1 MKFFRIMTENV
12 VIKNLGKI
20 KMNNK
25 TKLLYKLNLLLDK
38 TDYIQLCILFFLMI
52 MGSVMESLSVSMM
65 LPFMK
70 VVLGTEGTGDE
81 NGFVLARLMHFFEG
95 HGLALL
101 ALILAL
107 LYLFKNLFLIF
118 EYYAQ
123 YRFSCKK
130 QFKLKEKFI
139 AKLLRKPYADFL
151 DMDTGEVIRGS
162 TIDIDNTVNLI
173 ASLLS
178 LLTELIVSAVLVGT
192 ILIQAP
198 TITLVIMVSLI
209 ALLGIINRF
218 IKPVLKAKS
227 AERQVALSELNRWII
242 QSTGGIKEIKTSHS
256 ENYFMRHF
264 NSAAKREAELKR
276 DSSVIAVVPRFLIEA
291 IFMSGMLIII
301 AFFIEGGSDIDTLMP
316 SIVMIAVAAIR
327 LMPAVSR
334 ISGALASIAT
344 YLPFLNKTVENILKE
359 ENLVE
364 EECVIKT
371 DIKRLERD
379 LVLSN
384 ASFTYQGANKAII
397 RNGNL
402 TIRKGESIGIIGY
415 SGSGKTSLIDILLGL
430 LKLQS
435 GEVLIDGINIKDDYS
450 GYLSQVGYIPQT
462 VFLLNDTI
470 RENIIFGRNVKS
482 DSDKWLERA
491 INDAA
496 LKEFIDSLPD
506 GIDTQIGENG
516 VRLSGGQRQR
526 IGIARALYTN
536 PEIVVFDEATSAL
549 DSENELS
556 IMKSIYEM
564 HGSKTIIIIAHR
576 LSTIEKCNH
585 VYRVENGE
593 IIMER

>member
-1 MKFFRIMTENV
+1 M
-12 VIKNLGKI
+12 IKNLGKI
-20 KMNNK
+20 KINNK

-95 HGLALL
+95 HSLALL

-123 YRFSCKK
+123 YRFSCNK